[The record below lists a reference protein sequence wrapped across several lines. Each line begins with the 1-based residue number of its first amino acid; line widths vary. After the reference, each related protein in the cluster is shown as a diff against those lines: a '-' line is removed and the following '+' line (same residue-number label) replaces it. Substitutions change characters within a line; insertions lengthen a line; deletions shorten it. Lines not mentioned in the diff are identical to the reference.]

1 MIKLIRKILAL
12 SQNDNGTTLIELILT
27 MVLTLV
33 VVSVIPPLLSATTD
47 AASTS
52 QQIAY
57 GTSSAEVAIQQID
70 NYVASATLVC
80 QQSLPVTW
88 GTYNA
93 SAGYALMV
101 ESDAFNGPSNPEWV
115 EWIIP
120 TNATQP
126 SILYT
131 RTWPNQNNGS
141 TPPAG
146 LQFTPLAQ
154 PIYNYLDPTGV
165 PTTPFTITA
174 GNQAQGQPEVLNIN
188 LWVGAVNHSV
198 SQSHPVDMTNRVAA
212 LDTGFSPTGHLP
224 SC

>member
-1 MIKLIRKILAL
+1 MRKLIKKILAV

-70 NYVASATLVC
+70 NYLASATLVC
-80 QQSLPVTW
+80 PQSIPVTW
-88 GTYNA
+88 GTYSA
-93 SAGYALMV
+93 QAGYALMV

-120 TNATQP
+120 TNGTQP

-131 RTWPNQNNGS
+131 RTWPNNVSGN

-154 PIYNYLDPTGV
+154 PIYNYIDPV
-165 PTTPFTITA
+165 VTPFTITP

-188 LWVGAVNHSV
+188 LWVGAGNHSV
-198 SQSHPVDMTNRVAA
+198 PQSHPIDMTNRVAA
-212 LDTGFSPTGHLP
+212 LDTGFSSTGVVP